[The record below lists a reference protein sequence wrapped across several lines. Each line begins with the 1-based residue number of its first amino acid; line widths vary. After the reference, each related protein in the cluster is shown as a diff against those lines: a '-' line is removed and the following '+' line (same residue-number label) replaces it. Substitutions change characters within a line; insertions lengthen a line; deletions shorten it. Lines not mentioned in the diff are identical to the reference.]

1 MKWRVAR
8 CCSSFITPT
17 EYASRIPADSVLK
30 KHGLRFSCPLS
41 CRASLSDGRKWGAK
55 PLRPQ
60 ARRAAASGSDRAE
73 KPRFGLAHFV
83 QSTVLAM
90 FPILEARFL
99 APDVKLLRIQ
109 APRIARK
116 RLAGQFVIL
125 RVHDRGE
132 RIPITIADS
141 NAERGDITIVVQG
154 IGKTTKLLNSLEA
167 GDAILDVVGPLGKPS
182 EVERFG
188 TACVIGG
195 GVGAA
200 IAYPTAV
207 ALKQAGNRVIS
218 ILGGRTRELVVLED
232 QIRATSDTLY
242 VTTDDGSYGEK
253 GLVTDRLKALI
264 EGGER
269 IDYVLAIGPI
279 PMMRAVAET
288 TRPHGIKTVVS
299 LNSVMIDGTGMCGGC
314 RVSIDGKSQFACVD
328 GPEFDAH
335 RVDFQNL
342 AHRNAMYREME
353 SRALSE
359 FLAHRDEQVAA
370 LHECRLLAQADAVAA
385 PAGEVEA

>member
-1 MKWRVAR
+1 M
-8 CCSSFITPT
+8 
-17 EYASRIPADSVLK
+17 
-30 KHGLRFSCPLS
+30 FS
-41 CRASLSDGRKWGAK
+41 
-55 PLRPQ
+55 
-60 ARRAAASGSDRAE
+60 
-73 KPRFGLAHFV
+73 
-83 QSTVLAM
+83 
-90 FPILEARFL
+90 ILEARFI
-99 APDVKLLRIQ
+99 APDVKLLRIE

-116 RLAGQFVIL
+116 RQAGQFVIL

-154 IGKTTKLLNSLEA
+154 IGKTTRLLNCLGA
-167 GDAILDVVGPLGKPS
+167 GDSILDVVGPLGRPS

-207 ALKQAGNRVIS
+207 ALKKAGNRVLS
-218 ILGGRTRELVVLED
+218 ILGGRTRALVVLED
-232 QIRATSDTLY
+232 EIRATSDALY

-253 GLVTDRLKALI
+253 GLVTDRLKALVS
-264 EGGER
+264 EER

-299 LNSVMIDGTGMCGGC
+299 LNSVMVDGTGMCGGC
-314 RVSIDGKSQFACVD
+314 RVSVDGKSQFACVD

-342 AHRNAMYREME
+342 ANRNAMYREME
-353 SRALSE
+353 ARALAE
-359 FLAHRDEQVAA
+359 FVAHRDEQVAA
-370 LHECRLLAQADAVAA
+370 VHDCRLLAQADSEA
-385 PAGEVEA
+385 PAAGEVKA